1 MNYSQ
6 KGTANKQR
14 ALTSRRRRMI
24 SKVNVAFF
32 RTLFLCFLVCV
43 IVGGFAGFG
52 VIKGLIDNAPSI
64 DSIDVAPSGFATTL
78 YYSNGKESQKL
89 IGSGANRVYVTLDQ
103 IPDYVEN
110 AFIAIEDA
118 RFRIHNGIDVKGIF
132 RAFFNGLSKGEFD
145 EGASTLTQQLLKNQI
160 FNGGSEPT
168 FIAKLERKI
177 QEQYLAIQL
186 EDKLSKDQILEYYL
200 NTINLGQN
208 TLGVQTASLRYFGKD
223 VSELTISEAAVIA
236 GITQSPAA
244 LNPISHPEANRDK
257 REIVLRYMKEQGFI
271 TESEYE
277 EALADDVYSRIQQFN
292 EEQYSDTSVQ
302 VNSYFTDAVCEQVIK
317 DLQDKLGYSE
327 TQAVNALYRDGLQ
340 IFTTQSQKIQKICD
354 KIFRDESM
362 YPASSQ
368 WALTYRLSIMG
379 KDGEEHHYNEY
390 HLKKYFVTTKKQ
402 TSFDLY
408 FKNKEDAVPY
418 IEEFRAHI
426 LEDAEEITG
435 ESTNYT
441 IQPQISFV
449 LMNQYNGKVLALV
462 GGRGEKTA
470 SRTLNRATDS
480 TRQPGS
486 TFKVV
491 STYLPALDTRGMT
504 LASVQDDAEFYY
516 PDSQRKVHNWDGDSY
531 KGLTTLR
538 QGIVRSM
545 NVVTV
550 KTMVDVTPSVAY
562 DYLMRLGFTTVYDKY
577 VDENGKLFSDLQYP
591 TALGGLTK
599 GVTNFELT
607 AAFAAIANKGVYTK
621 PTLYTKILDHDGNV
635 LLENKPETRQVM
647 KESTAWLLTNAME
660 DVVKVG
666 TGGLTRF
673 TSMSMPV
680 AGKTGTTSNDIDLWF
695 VGYTPYYTAGI
706 WSGYDNNKDQD
717 NTSYHKVLW
726 RTVMQTVHQKLDKEY
741 KEFEKPGNIVTAKI
755 CTKSGKLAV
764 DGLCDGCIRTEY
776 FEAGTVPTEKC
787 DIHVKFRICNKSKK
801 IAGKYCPEDEVT
813 EQVFLLKEETGKT
826 ADTPYVISPDELNE
840 TCHIHTS
847 PVIERPVEEPTDE
860 PVEPAAPS
868 EVPSEAPTDSPENNR
883 RKKK

>member
-118 RFRIHNGIDVKGIF
+118 RFRTHNGIDVKGIF

-426 LEDAEEITG
+426 LEDAEEIPG

-826 ADTPYVISPDELNE
+826 A
-840 TCHIHTS
+840 
-847 PVIERPVEEPTDE
+847 
-860 PVEPAAPS
+860 
-868 EVPSEAPTDSPENNR
+868 
-883 RKKK
+883 